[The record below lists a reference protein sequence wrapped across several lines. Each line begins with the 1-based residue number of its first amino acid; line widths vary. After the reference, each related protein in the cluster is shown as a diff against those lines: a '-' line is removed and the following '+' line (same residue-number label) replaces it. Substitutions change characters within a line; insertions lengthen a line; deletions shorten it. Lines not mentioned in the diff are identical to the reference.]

1 VRQSL
6 RACLP
11 ERPSGFDSP
20 QRWVHQ
26 RPPMLILS
34 SRCPDDPAKRS
45 LGASFAVGA
54 DERRTRQRSKLPHKS
69 V

>member
-1 VRQSL
+1 
-6 RACLP
+6 
-11 ERPSGFDSP
+11 
-20 QRWVHQ
+20 
-26 RPPMLILS
+26 MLILS